1 MGNELNDT
9 GKLKENSKLSLYIKD
24 FILNKHNFANNN
36 KFKNYLKKRA
46 CCSNNE
52 EVPVSLPVYD
62 TTTKQVYPMTI
73 KVKVFPEVKKEL
85 CTIDNE
91 LFYINEQDSNYK
103 ISDSCKNFYY
113 DTSNS
118 VTFNIPNKNIPS
130 KIESITIKSG
140 STFIDLSWN
149 APSNGGINIS
159 SYLIRQSTDLSN
171 WIIVGS
177 TRTSATINYLLNNT
191 KYYFKIQARNSDGF
205 GPESDI
211 VNITTTTKSR
221 LFTYIIIAFIILVI
235 IIGIVFMMKRNA
247 PNNALN
253 KAPNNAPNNDDD
265 NDE

>member
-191 KYYFKIQARNSDGF
+191 KYYFKILARYSDGF
-205 GPESDI
+205 GPESNI
-211 VNITTTTKSR
+211 VNITTTKSR